1 MFDIVYINLCF
12 KKRLI
17 EVLKTSYFLSFFPF
31 CDVAKSEIIQKKI

>member
-17 EVLKTSYFLSFFPF
+17 EVLKKAIFFLFFPF
-31 CDVAKSEIIQKKI
+31 CDVAKSGITQKKI